1 MDLHI
6 LLQKFIKSAYSY
18 CVDVEFE
25 NVRIEVALARSVENL
40 LQVRQKFSKFVLIN
54 FKAKFTLCPGE
65 NDKWENGL
73 NGGNVA
79 AYK

>member
-40 LQVRQKFSKFVLIN
+40 LQVRKILKTLYWLN
-54 FKAKFTLCPGE
+54 FEA
-65 NDKWENGL
+65 
-73 NGGNVA
+73 
-79 AYK
+79 

>member
-40 LQVRQKFSKFVLIN
+40 LQVRQKFSKN
-54 FKAKFTLCPGE
+54 LC
-65 NDKWENGL
+65 
-73 NGGNVA
+73 
-79 AYK
+79 